1 MLTASVFVNIP
12 VKSIA
17 KAFTYRVPDQL
28 RFVGVGWRVFV
39 PFGGRKVEGFILAV
53 QEQDAA
59 DMDAKL
65 LAKLKDIAGAVDEE
79 AWFTPAMLKA
89 AKWLADFYLCS
100 LAEIMRLFMPGKSGL
115 KIAVAYAAVPEQREH
130 MLLGVAYNRQ
140 VYDYLLRQGAH
151 KAEELAKALPDLKEQ
166 LPDILAQLL
175 RYGVLRREYVATKRE
190 AARFETYLQRLGEVT
205 EEALAGLARKK
216 AQQKLLQY
224 MAVRETAGMPELQAA
239 GFSRELA
246 KKLAA
251 SLPALIELRQ
261 RRVLRDSYREAP
273 ARRPDIKELTQY
285 QQRALTAMEPA
296 LAAREYHGFLL
307 QGVTGSGKTQVYIEL
322 AKKVRAAGRQVI
334 VLVPEI
340 ALTGQVVMAF
350 KAYFPDDIVV
360 MHSQLSQGEKR
371 NNWLRMQNGTSHIC
385 IGARSAVFAAAQS
398 IGLFIVDEAHDSSYK
413 QDEAPRYH
421 AVAVARQR
429 AAYYGCPVVLGS
441 ATPAL
446 ADYYRALQGEYVL
459 VELKERVGHRPLPA
473 VQVVDMRDELARG
486 NYRVV
491 SDALLTLLEET
502 LAARQQAIILL
513 NRRGFSTFVMC
524 RKCGYVVKCDTCD
537 VAMVYHRQAAHLRC
551 HYCDAEKPIPT
562 VCPSCG
568 SKYIKF
574 FGSGTEKVEAQL
586 HELLPAARIIRLDQD
601 TTSRKHSGDR
611 IIEAFR
617 RHEYDILLGTQ
628 MVAKGHDFPGVS
640 AVGIL
645 SADSLLNI
653 PAYWAGERT
662 FQLLTQAAGRAGRGD
677 IPGRVIMQ
685 TYAPDHYVIQCA
697 ARQDYRA
704 FYDQE
709 VQFRKE
715 LGYPPFQEMAKILIQ
730 DESEEQVWRK
740 ANDVAAALNSWNQDH
755 GDEVAVIGPYE
766 DVIKKIRNKYR
777 VVLSLTGKDLTA
789 IKKAMQ
795 HLPAC
800 WQTGV
805 IIDIDPM

>member
-1 MLTASVFVNIP
+1 MIAEIIINTTAKRLQRTFSY
-12 VKSIA
+12 
-17 KAFTYRVPDQL
+17 TVPDGL
-28 RFVGVGWRVFV
+28 AVRVGSRVLV
-39 PFGGRKVEGFILAV
+39 PFGHRREEGIVVALHEQLDEPIDFTLKPVEGLLSTQTGF
-53 QEQDAA
+53 QEEMIRTALWIRDYYVCN
-59 DMDAKL
+59 L
-65 LAKLKDIAGAVDEE
+65 SE
-79 AWFTPAMLKA
+79 AL
-89 AKWLADFYLCS
+89 
-100 LAEIMRLFMPGKSGL
+100 RLFMIDKKGL
-115 KIAVAYAAVPEQREH
+115 VRQELLSVGPAAPVSPEERQLQAYVADKGSREKGS
-130 MLLGVAYNRQ
+130 LVRRFGRDLVETALARQ
-140 VYDYLLRQGAH
+140 VLTSRTYYKNQIADKMEDWLSFVHDDDEDILHGRRRQQELLQA
-151 KAEELAKALPDLKEQ
+151 LKEKGEGAVSYWQ
-166 LPDILAQLL
+166 GQGYSRDLM
-175 RYGVLRREYVATKRE
+175 RRLCAT
-190 AARFETYLQRLGEVT
+190 
-205 EEALAGLARKK
+205 GLARW
-216 AQQKLLQY
+216 
-224 MAVRETAGMPELQAA
+224 
-239 GFSRELA
+239 S
-246 KKLAA
+246 
-251 SLPALIELRQ
+251 Q
-261 RRVLRDSYREAP
+261 RP
-273 ARRPDIKELTQY
+273 ARTTNILPTLSGDAPFTLTPE
-285 QQRALTAMEPA
+285 QQQAVKVIGSDEQRKTYVL
-296 LAAREYHGFLL
+296 HGI
-307 QGVTGSGKTQVYIEL
+307 TGSGKTEVYMQLASQVLKE
-322 AKKVRAAGRQVI
+322 GRQVV

-340 ALTGQVVMAF
+340 ALTGQIVRRF
-350 KAYFPDDIVV
+350 LRRFGDDVVV

-385 IGARSAVFAAAQS
+385 IGARSAVFTAAQS

-429 AAYYGCPVVLGS
+429 AAYYGCPVILGS

-446 ADYYRALQGEYVL
+446 GDYYKALQGDYVL
-459 VELKERVGHRPLPA
+459 VELTERVGQRPLPS

-491 SDALLTLLEET
+491 SDCLLNLLEET
-502 LAARQQAIILL
+502 LAAQQQAIILL

-551 HYCDAEKPIPT
+551 HYCDAEKPVPT

-574 FGSGTEKVEAQL
+574 FGSGTEKVEQQL
-586 HELLPAARIIRLDQD
+586 RELLPSARIIRLDQD
-601 TTSRKHSGDR
+601 TASRKHSGDR

-677 IPGRVIMQ
+677 IPGRVVMQ

-709 VQFRKE
+709 IQFRKE
-715 LGYPPFQEMAKILIQ
+715 LGYPPFQEMAKILVQ

-740 ANDVAAALNSWNQDH
+740 ANDVAAALNSWNGDH

-777 VVLSLTGKDLTA
+777 LVLSLTGKDLTA

-795 HLPAC
+795 RIPAC

-805 IIDIDPM
+805 LIDVDPV